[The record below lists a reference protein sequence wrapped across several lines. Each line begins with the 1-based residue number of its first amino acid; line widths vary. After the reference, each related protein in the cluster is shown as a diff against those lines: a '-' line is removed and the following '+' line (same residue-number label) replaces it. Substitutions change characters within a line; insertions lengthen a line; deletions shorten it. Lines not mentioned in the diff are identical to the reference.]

1 MSPLGL
7 GQEAKERR
15 KRFLTAS
22 DAKLIVDGSWPLLWR
37 RKMGFEDEDNLD
49 DELRV
54 QMGSFT
60 EPFNLWWYTKQTGR
74 AVLYHSDNKLARA
87 TWLYLHEPEDL
98 TETLRSEWAVSSEY
112 PFIGCSLDALSRTS
126 KGHLCVLDAKHV
138 GTFRYNELVERYTPA
153 MTHQAIVCNVDW
165 WALSIFVGHSRWELI
180 EQAVDPFF
188 REELIE
194 REQEFWGYV
203 ERQEEP
209 PDMTEPGA
217 VPQPQPR
224 LRSFDAPAYGTG
236 LDGTDEFKK
245 AVAAN
250 NWLPDAANAASQFAE
265 TLAAA
270 KANGAARTAFGAA
283 LPDDIG
289 DFRFPTSRGLFSA
302 KRNAA
307 GSLTLTVKE
316 EGK

>member
-1 MSPLGL
+1 MTNPLGL
-7 GQEAKERR
+7 DQEAKERR

-22 DAKLIVDGSWPLLWR
+22 DAKHIVDGSWSLLWR

-54 QMGSFT
+54 QMGSYT
-60 EPFNLWWYTKQTGR
+60 EPFNLWWYCKKTGR
-74 AVLYHSDNKLARA
+74 AVAYHSDNEITRA
-87 TWLYLHEPEDL
+87 AWEAMGGNVRD
-98 TETLRSEWAVSSEY
+98 EWVVSKEY
-112 PFIGCSLDALSRTS
+112 PFMGCSLDATSTTS
-126 KGHLCVLDAKHV
+126 KGHDCVLDAKHV
-138 GTFRYNELVERYTPA
+138 GTFRYDELVERYTPA
-153 MTHQAIVCNVDW
+153 MTHQSIVCEVDW
-165 WALSIFVGHSRWELI
+165 WALSVFLDNSRWELV

-209 PDMTEPGA
+209 PDMTEPAA
-217 VPQPQPR
+217 VPKPQAR
-224 LRSFDAPAYGTG
+224 LRQFIADALGTPG
-236 LDGTDEFKK
+236 WQQMV
-245 AVAAN
+245 AVN
-250 NWLPDAANAASQFAE
+250 NWLPDAANAAAQFAE

-302 KRNAA
+302 KRSAA

-316 EGK
+316 GK